1 MPDAGCIDH
10 ATRRIL
16 IDETSILPLFPFC
29 RALCTNGG
37 NWFPSPSPVAG
48 FKLVAV
54 EAIAHSADYYTAFR
68 VKQTRMSAQRQ
79 MGGAYFN
86 FATMSGLNAQQ
97 HLVLS
102 ALRQQFHERAPG
114 TPSHAPHTFYSFHGP
129 RRENLESMCSTG
141 TVATRGLDAGY
152 FGSGCYSTLNIEYA
166 VRYIKGDFDKPE
178 SPPRT
183 RPADGKY
190 PVIMFSCCVGL
201 AYPITP
207 DTDYGNVEGI
217 PEGFCDYYGR
227 PLKRQFDCHVACVNQ
242 GSGFQAVG
250 REHCQYVEVVIADE
264 SQMLPVAVLW
274 FEET

>member
-1 MPDAGCIDH
+1 
-10 ATRRIL
+10 
-16 IDETSILPLFPFC
+16 
-29 RALCTNGG
+29 
-37 NWFPSPSPVAG
+37 
-48 FKLVAV
+48 
-54 EAIAHSADYYTAFR
+54 
-68 VKQTRMSAQRQ
+68 
-79 MGGAYFN
+79 
-86 FATMSGLNAQQ
+86 
-97 HLVLS
+97 
-102 ALRQQFHERAPG
+102 
-114 TPSHAPHTFYSFHGP
+114 
-129 RRENLESMCSTG
+129 
-141 TVATRGLDAGY
+141 
-152 FGSGCYSTLNIEYA
+152 

-183 RPADGKY
+183 RPADGRY

-250 REHCQYVEVVIADE
+250 REQCQYVEVVIADE